1 MSVAC
6 VYPICVNPFSFSS
19 MLTRCVVV
27 VVVVLS
33 FGPANYPQLSFFLF
47 STKEK
52 KKWEKKT
59 KVYLKRGRIGSSIHL
74 RSSIYTYS
82 TCLKHCYLFCLF
94 SFFDARKMMHHV
106 PSFLILSLTIRSNE
120 SDFYLL
126 TSFLFSW
133 WWWRRHRLYQWR
145 LRRDAKSL
153 YSQNLRW
160 REEKK
165 KETKS
170 RKNRLKIKAFTSDC
184 QRLYYAVS
192 FYIYIC
198 VYTIQSIL
206 SANPDRFF
214 IVVDVVSSSIPLQDL
229 LFGIF
234 YLTSLNTVSPS
245 QMVSLRAWI
254 TNDVW
259 CWTESFPLSSFL
271 FSSSKKNKIK
281 KKFKERRK
289 KGACEKESDI
299 NSKLM
304 VYFSSQFLQFS

>member
-1 MSVAC
+1 MFKALL
-6 VYPICVNPFSFSS
+6 F
-19 MLTRCVVV
+19 
-27 VVVVLS
+27 VL
-33 FGPANYPQLSFFLF
+33 FVFFLWRQEDDASCSIFLDPFLDDSLEWKRLLSSYFF
-47 STKEK
+47 SLLLMMMKASSSLSMALASWCQVVIFAEL
-52 KKWEKKT
+52 EM
-59 KVYLKRGRIGSSIHL
+59 KRR
-74 RSSIYTYS
+74 
-82 TCLKHCYLFCLF
+82 
-94 SFFDARKMMHHV
+94 
-106 PSFLILSLTIRSNE
+106 
-120 SDFYLL
+120 
-126 TSFLFSW
+126 
-133 WWWRRHRLYQWR
+133 
-145 LRRDAKSL
+145 
-153 YSQNLRW
+153 
-160 REEKK
+160 KK

-214 IVVDVVSSSIPLQDL
+214 IVVVDVVSSSIPLQDL
-229 LFGIF
+229 LFGTF

-299 NSKLM
+299 KSKLM
-304 VYFSSQFLQFS
+304 VYLSSQVLPFS